1 MSITLTLTADDGSDM
16 RRHLLN
22 LLGLYAVDDMH
33 TSPYMPNEVEQD
45 RFDPKHP
52 DKGDFGKLVGG
63 DPRNRDIPGTLAS
76 GERQRDATLGEM
88 LYDERQPDA
97 NQVPGRPWVDGD
109 TLAAPGETAP
119 ATEPQGSPPEAA
131 KKKRAHRRV
140 KPVEA
145 PVAAPV
151 APQEAE
157 RDPIEEALDALTTEV
172 DEESEQQEP
181 DLVNAVSN
189 EMLKREVISSLS
201 DMFTAGNV
209 KVVRHVLHKYGHG
222 AKSFPEIDP
231 AHFPEIKAALDR
243 NEAA

>member
-22 LLGLYAVDDMH
+22 LLGLYAADQ
-33 TSPYMPNEVEQD
+33 TSPYFPRHPERNDVPKE
-45 RFDPKHP
+45 FDPEHP
-52 DKGDFGKLVGG
+52 DRGDFGKLGG
-63 DPRNRDIPGTLAS
+63 DAN
-76 GERQRDATLGEM
+76 LGEI
-88 LYDERQPDA
+88 L
-97 NQVPGRPWVDGD
+97 GRPWVEGD
-109 TLAAPGETAP
+109 TLAAPAETMPGEQFEQFLANVEAANTLMP
-119 ATEPQGSPPEAA
+119 ATEPQGSPPEAVR
-131 KKKRAHRRV
+131 KKRAHRRV

-145 PVAAPV
+145 PVAAPM
-151 APQEAE
+151 PLQDE
-157 RDPIEEALDALTTEV
+157 RDPIEEALDALTAEV
-172 DEESEQQEP
+172 DDEGEQQEP

-189 EMLKREVISSLS
+189 EMLKREVIASLA